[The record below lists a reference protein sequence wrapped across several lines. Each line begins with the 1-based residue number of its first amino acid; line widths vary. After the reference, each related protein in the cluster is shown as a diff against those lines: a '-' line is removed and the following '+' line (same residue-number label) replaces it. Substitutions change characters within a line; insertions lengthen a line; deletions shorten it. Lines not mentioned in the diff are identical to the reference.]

1 MRKDGNF
8 SWFARL
14 AAFLLLLSL
23 MASACGGKPTVT
35 PTPTRTPKPTFTPTP
50 ANVVVNPVQP
60 TAAMPAG
67 QPTAPAPQT
76 TKPPSSK
83 PTATPMPPTPTPL
96 PKPYVLVKTNDLNV
110 RSGPSTRYPVIGK
123 VNTGQKLN
131 IVGKNAQGTWWKVCC
146 VNGRQGWLI
155 GKKEFVEVGG
165 DLTKVAIAAAPP
177 PPPTRR
183 PTRRPTNTPRP
194 QPTKSPYM
202 FPIAKLQRCDPN
214 AGITYV
220 QGTVYVNHKQA
231 NGYIVVF
238 SWSPD
243 GPYDF
248 LGLPA
253 DLNDL
258 GCVSYKSGCAD
269 NTPGKW
275 SHILQQGGARAGDW
289 YFWIIDKNTR
299 QRISEIAHV
308 HTDGTAGPG
317 KCQQAVVDFD
327 TR

>member
-1 MRKDGNF
+1 MRRDRVLSRPVG
-8 SWFARL
+8 L
-14 AAFLLLLSL
+14 IAALLLLSL
-23 MASACGGKPTVT
+23 VVGACGGKPTVT

-50 ANVVVNPVQP
+50 ANVAQKPVQP
-60 TAAMPAG
+60 TAPKPAV
-67 QPTAPAPQT
+67 QPTIPAPQT
-76 TKPPSSK
+76 TKPPQPTATRIP
-83 PTATPMPPTPTPL
+83 PTATPV
-96 PKPYVLVKTNDLNV
+96 PKPYLIVQTNDLNV

-123 VNTGQKLN
+123 VNKGQKLE
-131 IVGKNAQGTWWKVCC
+131 IVGKNARGTWWKICC
-146 VNGRQGWLI
+146 VRGRQGWVI
-155 GKKEFVEVGG
+155 AKADFVKPGG
-165 DLTKVAIAAAPP
+165 DLKKVAIASAPP
-177 PPPTRR
+177 IPTRR

-202 FPIAKLQRCDPN
+202 FPVAKLERCDPN

-258 GCVSYKSGCAD
+258 GCVSFKSGCAD

-289 YFWIIDKNTR
+289 YFWIVDKNTKR
-299 QRISEIAHV
+299 RISEIAHV